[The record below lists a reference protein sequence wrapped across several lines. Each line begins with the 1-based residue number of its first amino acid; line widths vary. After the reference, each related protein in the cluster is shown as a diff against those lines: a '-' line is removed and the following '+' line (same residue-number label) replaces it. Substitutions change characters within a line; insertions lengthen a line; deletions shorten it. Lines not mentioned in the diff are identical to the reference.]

1 MIYTLTLNPSIDYHI
16 RLSHFAEGTIN
27 QVEKEWKVEGG
38 KGINVSKV
46 LKNLGMESVALGFVG
61 GFTGD
66 FIREQMNRQGIAHR
80 LIQIAEDSR
89 INMKLKSSTETEITG
104 VSPRIPDQALQ
115 QLFEQLSTMTE
126 QDYLILAGS
135 VPDSL
140 PSDIYQSMIQ
150 QLQPKG
156 VRIFLDAKG
165 QALRNSLSQH
175 PFLIKPNHHE
185 LGELFGVQIST
196 PQDAYIYGRK
206 AIELGAENVIVSMAG
221 EGAVFVNS
229 QHAYYAQIPPSE
241 PVNSIGAGDSVVAG
255 FLYNYIKTG
264 KVAEAFRFAVA
275 AGSTTALSEGFCTP
289 EKVQEFLPKIN
300 MIEIAEKG
308 C

>member
-16 RLSHFAEGTIN
+16 RLLDFTEGTIN
-27 QVEKEWKVEGG
+27 QVQNEWKVEGG

-46 LKNLGMESVALGFVG
+46 LKNLGMESMVLGFVG

-66 FIREQMNRQGIAHR
+66 FIRGQINQQGIAHQ

-89 INMKLKSSTETEITG
+89 INMKLKSSVETEITG
-104 VSPRIPDQALQ
+104 VSPRISESALY
-115 QLFEQLSTMTE
+115 QLFEQLEKLTDE
-126 QDYLILAGS
+126 DFLVLAGS
-135 VPDSL
+135 VPDCL
-140 PSDIYQSMIQ
+140 PADIYQRIIQ
-150 QLQPKG
+150 HLQTRR

-185 LGELFGVQIST
+185 LGELFGVKITS
-196 PQDAYIYGRK
+196 PQDAIVYGRK
-206 AIELGAENVIVSMAG
+206 AIQLGAENVIVSMAG

-229 QHAYYAQIPPSE
+229 QQAFLAQIPLSE
-241 PVNSIGAGDSVVAG
+241 PVNSIGAGDSMVAG
-255 FLYNYIKTG
+255 FLFYYVKTG
-264 KVAEAFRFAVA
+264 KVAKAFHYAVA
-275 AGSTTALSEGFCTP
+275 AGSTTALSQGFCTP
-289 EKVQEFLPKIN
+289 EKIQQFLSRIIITE
-300 MIEIAEKG
+300 MTEKG